1 MLTKNYNIIWRR
13 GVIIGVGV
21 LAVSLL
27 SACDTIVENNPT
39 QITTTKAET
48 YNDHYALEAD
58 TAAIGAGHITEISRH
73 YWAHGETPVQVM
85 VTYDPHSKA
94 NTAMRATQ
102 EMARI
107 TTALRTKSVKNIEAD
122 ILPVQDSGEISK
134 TLISYDTVHARP
146 PSECGAEMDMDFA
159 DHKRGEDYKLG
170 CTIETQIS
178 RQIARPKDLN
188 GQDTMDNP
196 DGRKTANAL
205 EPYLTGAPNPALS
218 GETASD

>member
-1 MLTKNYNIIWRR
+1 VLIEIQKIIWNRKAFL
-13 GVIIGVGV
+13 GIGV

-27 SACDTIVENNPT
+27 CACDTIVENNPT
-39 QITTTKAET
+39 QITPAKAET
-48 YNDHYALEAD
+48 YKDRYAFESD
-58 TAAIGAGHITEISRH
+58 TAAIGAGQITEISRH
-73 YWAHGETPVQVM
+73 YWAYGETPVQVM

-107 TTALRTKSVKNIEAD
+107 TTALRAKSVKHIEAD
-122 ILPVQDSGEISK
+122 ILPVQDSGDVSK

-159 DHKRGEDYKLG
+159 DQNRDKDYALG

-178 RQIARPKDLN
+178 RQIARPKDLQ
-188 GQDTMDNP
+188 GQSVMDNP
-196 DGRKTANAL
+196 NGRKTANAL
-205 EPYLTGAPNPALS
+205 EPYMAGAPNPDLS
-218 GETASD
+218 GESASE